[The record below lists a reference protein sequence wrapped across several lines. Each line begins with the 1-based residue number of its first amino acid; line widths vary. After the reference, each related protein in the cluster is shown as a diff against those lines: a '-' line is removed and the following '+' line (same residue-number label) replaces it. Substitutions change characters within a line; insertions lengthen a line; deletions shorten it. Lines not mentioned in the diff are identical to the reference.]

1 MTEAATPT
9 WQERKAAEKAASQA
23 ELDGFVADFLREC
36 VTVTPHFTAD
46 EIEEDS
52 SVDLT
57 FEGGQEEPTFDYVG
71 QRSQCTI
78 TVTPKTAVHRA
89 VYELLTWEARFQP
102 SSLPSPL
109 LPVPQSLP
117 ERNYGWDAGRANGS
131 REASLYS
138 GYVGWINGD
147 SSDHAVS
154 LSSLEKIMRESRDD
168 RAPEECSA
176 FCDGCTQC
184 GYPAGRSFACR
195 CLEPLE
201 CACMREFSWDSGTGR
216 ADSQDAIVL
225 VGLLNV
231 IAERELDRERVLSL
245 DLETGEYIGHV
256 DPEHYTWVDGS
267 AAYSNR
273 VGGLGH
279 SEYHAYRVTLS
290 EDMRTALLTGDAY
303 EDAIYWIEQ

>member
-1 MTEAATPT
+1 MLSEPDPSRLGQPAEGPKNGTADQQRSPVPRYALRRRAVRMTEAATPT

-102 SSLPSPL
+102 SSLPESDLGSPVT
-109 LPVPQSLP
+109 PT
-117 ERNYGWDAGRANGS
+117 NWDSGHAAGS
-131 REASLYS
+131 RVAHLYY
-138 GYVGWINGD
+138 GYVSRIN
-147 SSDHAVS
+147 SDLYDRAVS
-154 LSSLEKIMRESRDD
+154 LSSLEKTMREFRDD
-168 RAPEECSA
+168 RVPEECSA
-176 FCDGCTQC
+176 FCEGCTAC

-201 CACMREFSWDSGTGR
+201 CACMREFG
-216 ADSQDAIVL
+216 
-225 VGLLNV
+225 
-231 IAERELDRERVLSL
+231 
-245 DLETGEYIGHV
+245 
-256 DPEHYTWVDGS
+256 
-267 AAYSNR
+267 
-273 VGGLGH
+273 
-279 SEYHAYRVTLS
+279 
-290 EDMRTALLTGDAY
+290 
-303 EDAIYWIEQ
+303 